1 MEREQKLPTTL
12 LFPWLAQGHVTPY
25 LMLAKKLAKRNLHIY
40 FVSTPIILESIEK
53 ILAKQPSSLNIELVE
68 FHLPSLPELPPH
80 YHTTNA
86 LPPHLNFTLIQ
97 NFQMA
102 SSNFSTIL
110 DILNPNFLIY
120 DTYQPWAQSTAS
132 SRNIPSIHF
141 YTSSITTFSQIYHYL
156 HENVRAMNC
165 EKDIA
170 SQNLDEI
177 ERKIVIGGIVLS
189 AFEHFREIEGKSID
203 ILSHSSNKEIISIG
217 PIIRDVIDE
226 EDNSEIIQWLD
237 KKDMKSSCVFVSF
250 GSECILSKK
259 DTEEIAKGLE
269 LSLVNFIWAIKFPA
283 GETTTIEEVLPQGF
297 LAKSEKG
304 IVVKGWVPQARIL
317 KHSSIGGSDSL
328 WMEFFIRKYK
338 FWCSYN
344 SNAQTF

>member
-1 MEREQKLPTTL
+1 MARGYHDINKGKEIEGINQQPLFMEREQKLPTTL

-189 AFEHFREIEGKSID
+189 AFEQWQIQIRRKI
-203 ILSHSSNKEIISIG
+203 ILF
-217 PIIRDVIDE
+217 
-226 EDNSEIIQWLD
+226 IQ
-237 KKDMKSSCVFVSF
+237 
-250 GSECILSKK
+250 
-259 DTEEIAKGLE
+259 T
-269 LSLVNFIWAIKFPA
+269 
-283 GETTTIEEVLPQGF
+283 
-297 LAKSEKG
+297 
-304 IVVKGWVPQARIL
+304 
-317 KHSSIGGSDSL
+317 
-328 WMEFFIRKYK
+328 
-338 FWCSYN
+338 
-344 SNAQTF
+344 